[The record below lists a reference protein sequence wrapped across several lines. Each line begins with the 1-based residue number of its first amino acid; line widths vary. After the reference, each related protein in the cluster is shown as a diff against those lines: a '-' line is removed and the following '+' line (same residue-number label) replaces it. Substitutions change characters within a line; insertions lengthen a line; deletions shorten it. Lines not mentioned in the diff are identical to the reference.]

1 MNKKAEE
8 RYNSILATI
17 ANLEMQIQ
25 ILYEKHRAHEE
36 LFINKIKELE
46 DGIKE
51 SKEKV
56 WR

>member
-8 RYNSILATI
+8 RYNSMLAKI

-36 LFINKIKELE
+36 LFIKKIKELE

-51 SKEKV
+51 SKEEV
-56 WR
+56 